1 VDFLISDTFAKS
13 LSKLDSTHQKK
24 AKQAAFEFQLNP
36 KHPSFKYHRIERAKV
51 TDFWSA
57 RVNSDIRLVIHQ
69 SDGQFILCYVAHHD
83 DAYDWAERRRMEVH
97 PNTGAAQLVE
107 LKSIVEEHRAP
118 FVPNQE
124 STESNLFSNQAD
136 DDLLALGVPRDWID
150 AVRSCDEDDL
160 LELAD
165 KLPEEA
171 VERLLTI
178 ATGGTVD
185 PVDSA
190 SDNPFLHPDA
200 QRRFKLSKDAEELQ
214 RALNASWDKWMLFLH
229 PVQKK
234 IAVRNYSGSAR
245 VTGSAGTGKTV
256 VALHRAVH
264 LSKSNNEAKILLV
277 SYSKTLASLLQKKL
291 DDLLEVEGVDG
302 TNITVVNLHKL
313 AWEYFC
319 KINGT
324 KGINLAKDSVIQN
337 LLRDGQKKN
346 SVSEF
351 TLPQIVSEWR
361 AIVDAWSA
369 QSWLEYKAIPR
380 TGRGMPLGAKQR
392 KLLWSVFDHMKER
405 LRSQNMRTWGD
416 VFANVISGISGK
428 EYLQFDHV
436 IIDEVQ
442 DLGVP
447 ELKLVRA
454 LAIEGVNDLLL
465 CGDMGQQ
472 IYQRNLSWKAVGID
486 IQGRSSRLKVNYRTT
501 HQIKTFSDQL
511 IPFQNKNGDGEV
523 EDRFTVSMF
532 EGADPLVRGF
542 DTKGQEIDAVS
553 KWIIDIISQGGL
565 PHEIGIFTRT
575 NKLIKNAQ
583 ESVQKADQE
592 YRELDDDMETEVG
605 LVSVGTMHRAKGLE
619 FKFVVV
625 MACDQD
631 TLPLM
636 SVINSQSDPA
646 DIDDFIEQERHLL
659 YVACTRAREHLLIT
673 YSGQPSEFIEPT
685 TD

>member
-36 KHPSFKYHRIERAKV
+36 KHPSFKYHRIEKAKV

-107 LKSIVEEHRAP
+107 LKSIVEEHRVP
-118 FVPNQE
+118 LVPNQE
-124 STESNLFSNQAD
+124 STESNLFSSQAD

-200 QRRFKLSKDAEELQ
+200 QRRFKLSEDVEELQ
-214 RALNASWDKWMLFLH
+214 RALNAPWDKWMLFLH

-234 IAVRNYSGSAR
+234 IAVRDYSGSAR

-302 TNITVVNLHKL
+302 SNITVVNLHKL

-319 KINGT
+319 KINGV
-324 KGINLAKDSVIQN
+324 KGINLANDSVIQN

-361 AIVDAWSA
+361 AIVDAWSV
-369 QSWLEYKAIPR
+369 QSWSEYKAIPR

-392 KLLWSVFDHMKER
+392 KLLWSVFDHVKDR
-405 LRSQNMRTWGD
+405 LRSQNMRTWAE

-454 LAIEGVNDLLL
+454 LAIEGGNDLLL

-472 IYQRNLSWKAVGID
+472 IFQRNLSWKAVGID

-511 IPFQNKNGDGEV
+511 IPFQTKYGDGEV
-523 EDRFTVSMF
+523 EDRFTISMF
-532 EGADPLVRGF
+532 EGADPLVQGF
-542 DTKGQEIDAVS
+542 DTKGQEIDAVGQ
-553 KWIIDIISQGGL
+553 WIIDIIGQGGL
-565 PHEIGIFTRT
+565 PHEIGVFTRT
-575 NKLIKNAQ
+575 RKLIKNAQ
-583 ESVQKADQE
+583 ESILKADQE
-592 YRELDDDMETEVG
+592 YRELDDDMETEEG

-619 FKFVVV
+619 FKFVVA

-636 SVINSQSDPA
+636 SAISSRSDPA
-646 DIDDFIEQERHLL
+646 DIDDFVEQERHLL